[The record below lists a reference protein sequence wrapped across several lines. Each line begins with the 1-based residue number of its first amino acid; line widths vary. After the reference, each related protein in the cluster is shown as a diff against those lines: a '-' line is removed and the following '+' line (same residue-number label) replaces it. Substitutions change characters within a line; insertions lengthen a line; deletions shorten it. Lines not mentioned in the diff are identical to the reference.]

1 MVRRV
6 LCAALLA
13 FPVSLAAQTRTVTFH
28 EDVVPVLQQRC
39 QSCHRPGEAAPFSM
53 LTYKDARPW
62 AASMK
67 RAVVSRQMPP
77 WHADPSVGHFGNDRR
92 LTPVEIETIARW
104 VDAGAPEGDANRAP
118 APLTFLDGWN
128 IGQPDKVFEMPGP
141 FDVPAQGT
149 VDYQWVVLPTGLD
162 KDTWIE
168 GVEVRPGDRSVV
180 HHVIAF
186 YRRPGSKWLAD
197 AKPGIP
203 TPKGSGDSEAGMS
216 DGAIG
221 GYVPGLPA
229 DKLPAG
235 RAVLLPAGSDIVL
248 QIHYNAIGKA
258 TTDQTK
264 VGIVF
269 ARKEAV
275 ERSFQ
280 IGLANAS
287 FVIPPGDANYAVDAA
302 ITLASDV
309 RVVGFTPHMHLRGK
323 SFEYRAVLPDGSR
336 EVLLRVP
343 KYDFNWQ
350 LTYDLAEERV
360 FPTGTKFEATA
371 VFDNSPGNKF
381 NPDPGAS
388 VRFGDQTW
396 DEMMVGFINIAIAPE
411 QDLSKLIRMPQRPS
425 NSAQQQQQ
433 QQQQPQQ

>member
-1 MVRRV
+1 MFRGF
-6 LCAALLA
+6 LCAAFVALPALA
-13 FPVSLAAQTRTVTFH
+13 TAQTRPVTFH
-28 EDVVPVLQQRC
+28 EDVVPVLQKNC

-53 LTYKDARPW
+53 LTFKDARPW

-67 RAVVSRQMPP
+67 RAVVSRKMPP

-92 LTPVEIETIARW
+92 LSQEEIDIIARW
-104 VDAGAPEGDANRAP
+104 ADTGAKEGDPKKAP
-118 APLTFLDGWN
+118 APLAFLEGWN
-128 IGQPDKVFEMPGP
+128 IGQPDKILEMPQP
-141 FDVPAQGT
+141 FSVPATGT
-149 VDYQWVVLPTGLD
+149 IDYQWIVMPLGLD

-168 GVEVRPGDRSVV
+168 GVEVRPGDRRVV

-186 YRRPGSKWLAD
+186 YRMPGSKWLVD

-229 DKLPAG
+229 ARLAPG
-235 RAVLLPAGSDIVL
+235 RAIFLPAGSDIVL
-248 QIHYNAIGKA
+248 QVHYNATGKA
-258 TTDQTK
+258 TTDRTK

-269 ARKEAV
+269 AKKDVV

-280 IGLANAS
+280 IGLVNPT
-287 FVIPPGDANYAVDAA
+287 FVIPPGEADYPVNADITVD
-302 ITLASDV
+302 TDV
-309 RVVGFTPHMHLRGK
+309 RVLGFTPHMHLRGK
-323 SFEYRAVLPDGSR
+323 SFEFRAVFPDGTR

-343 KYDFNWQ
+343 KYDFMWQ

-360 FPTGTKFEATA
+360 FPKGTKFEATA
-371 VFDNSPGNKF
+371 TFDNSENNKF
-381 NPDPGAS
+381 NPDPKAS

-396 DEMMVGFINIAIAPE
+396 DEMMVGFIDIAIKPDM
-411 QDLSKLIRMPQRPS
+411 DLAKLIKMPARPTG
-425 NSAQQQQQ
+425 AQ
-433 QQQQPQQ
+433 

>member
-1 MVRRV
+1 
-6 LCAALLA
+6 
-13 FPVSLAAQTRTVTFH
+13 
-28 EDVVPVLQQRC
+28 
-39 QSCHRPGEAAPFSM
+39 M

-62 AASMK
+62 ASSMK
-67 RAVVSRQMPP
+67 KAVVSRMMPP
-77 WHADPSVGHFGNDRR
+77 WHAEPGIGHFGNDRR
-92 LTPVEIETIARW
+92 LPQAEIDTIASW
-104 VDAGAPEGDANRAP
+104 ADAGAPEGDPKKAP
-118 APLTFLDGWN
+118 PPLTFVDGWN
-128 IGQPDKVFEMPGP
+128 IGQPDKVFEMPTP
-141 FDVPAQGT
+141 FSVPARGT
-149 VDYQWVVLPTGLD
+149 IEYQWIVFPTGLE

-186 YRRPGSKWLAD
+186 YRRPGSNWLAN

-203 TPKGSGDSEAGMS
+203 TPKASGDSETGMS

-229 DKLPAG
+229 GRLKPG

-248 QIHYNAIGKA
+248 QVHYNATGKA
-258 TTDQTK
+258 AVDRTK

-269 ARKEAV
+269 ARQPIV
-275 ERSFQ
+275 ERAFQ
-280 IGLANAS
+280 IGVVNPS
-287 FVIPPGDANYAVDAA
+287 FVIPPGEGNFRVDADA
-302 ITLASDV
+302 TIETDV

-323 SFEYRAVLPDGSR
+323 SFEYRAVLPDGTR

-343 KYDFNWQ
+343 AYDFNWQ

-360 FPTGTKFEATA
+360 FPKGTRFEATA

-381 NPDPGAS
+381 NPDPKAS

-396 DEMMVGFINIAIAPE
+396 DEMMVGFVEIAIKPD
-411 QDLSKLIRMPQRPS
+411 QDLSKLIRIPQYRP
-425 NSAQQQQQ
+425 ATAA
-433 QQQQPQQ
+433 P

>member
-1 MVRRV
+1 MVRGW
-6 LCAALLA
+6 LCAALVALPA
-13 FPVSLAAQTRTVTFH
+13 LVSAQTRPVTFN
-28 EDVVPVLQQRC
+28 EDVVPVLQKRC
-39 QSCHRPGEAAPFSM
+39 QACHRPGEAAPFSM

-77 WHADPSVGHFGNDRR
+77 WHADPAIGHFANDRR
-92 LTPVEIETIARW
+92 LTEAEIDVIARW
-104 VDAGAPEGDANRAP
+104 ADGGAPEGDPKKAP
-118 APLTFLDGWN
+118 TPLTFIEGWN
-128 IGQPDKVFEMPGP
+128 IGQPDRVLEMPEP

-149 VDYQWVVLPTGLD
+149 IDYQWIVMPTGLD

-186 YRRPGSKWLAD
+186 YRRPGSKWLVD
-197 AKPGIP
+197 AKPGVA

-229 DKLPAG
+229 SRLRPG

-248 QIHYNAIGKA
+248 QVHYNASGKPA
-258 TTDQTK
+258 KDRTK

-269 ARKEAV
+269 ARREVV

-280 IGLANAS
+280 IGVGSFN
-287 FVIPPGDANYAVDAA
+287 FVIPPGEANYRVDA
-302 ITLASDV
+302 DV
-309 RVVGFTPHMHLRGK
+309 TIDTDIRVLGFTPHMHFRGK
-323 SFEYRAVLPDGSR
+323 SFEYRAILPDGTR
-336 EVLLRVP
+336 EVLLNVP
-343 KYDFNWQ
+343 RYDFNWQ

-360 FPTGTKFEATA
+360 FPKGTKFEATA
-371 VFDNSPGNKF
+371 IFDNSTGNKF
-381 NPDPGAS
+381 NPDPKAE

-396 DEMMVGFINIAIAPE
+396 DEMMVGFIDIAIKPN
-411 QDLSKLIRMPQRPS
+411 QDLRTLIKIPPRPT
-425 NSAQQQQQ
+425 AAGQQ
-433 QQQQPQQ
+433 

>member
-1 MVRRV
+1 
-6 LCAALLA
+6 
-13 FPVSLAAQTRTVTFH
+13 VT
-28 EDVVPVLQQRC
+28 PVLQKHC

-67 RAVVSRQMPP
+67 KAVVSMQMPP
-77 WHADPSVGHFGNDRR
+77 WHADPAVGHFGNDRR
-92 LTPVEIETIARW
+92 LTPDEIDTIARW
-104 VDAGAPEGDANRAP
+104 ADGGAPEGDPKKAP
-118 APLTFLDGWN
+118 APLTFLEGWN
-128 IGQPDKVFEMPGP
+128 IGQPDKIFEMPEP
-141 FDVPAQGT
+141 FDVPATGT
-149 VDYQWVVLPTGLD
+149 IDYQWIVLPIGLE
-162 KDTWIE
+162 KDTWIA

-186 YRRPGSKWLAD
+186 YRKPGSKWLKD
-197 AKPGIP
+197 AIPGVA

-229 DKLPAG
+229 DRLRPG
-235 RAVLLPAGSDIVL
+235 RAVLLPAGSDIVM
-248 QIHYNAIGKA
+248 QIHYTATGKPA
-258 TTDQTK
+258 KDRTK

-269 ARKEAV
+269 ARQETV

-287 FVIPPGDANYAVDAA
+287 FVIPPGEANYRVDADV
-302 ITLASDV
+302 TVDSDV

-323 SFEYRAVLPDGSR
+323 SFEYRASLPDGTR

-360 FPTGTKFEATA
+360 FPKGTKFEATA
-371 VFDNSPGNKF
+371 IFDNSPGNKF
-381 NPDPGAS
+381 NPDPKAS

-396 DEMMVGFINIAIAPE
+396 DEMMVGFVNIAIKPD
-411 QDLSKLIRMPQRPS
+411 QDLAKLIKMPPRPS
-425 NSAQQQQQ
+425 TGAQQQ
-433 QQQQPQQ
+433 